1 MTSIT
6 NHVSRFTLHISRLTS
21 HAKTVDC
28 LTLIAFICLT
38 LLITYPLPV
47 QLDTHLAGD
56 DYDVWARP
64 WATWWT
70 KTAIREGRG
79 LYHTDMLF
87 YPLGV
92 NLVYHSFSHVNT
104 IVALLLEPLAGY
116 IAAHN
121 VTVLLAYVLS
131 GFSMYLLGKHIT
143 GSFGAGLV
151 AGLIFTFSTYHIDQ
165 SSHLIILTT
174 QWIPLW
180 ILFVIRLFHEEH
192 PLRHAL
198 LAALFLALT
207 ALSSWHLLLFSV
219 LWLGFY
225 LVYLLV
231 WERERLSWPT
241 LRALGLMGIV
251 ALILVG
257 PFLFPLL
264 LPLPSSQGGLGGD
277 GQPEWI
283 HVPYRGENATDILA
297 FFVPSRR
304 HPLIGPFVEPL
315 HHRIG
320 RRQVFLGY
328 VPLAL
333 ALLGVVK
340 QRRKACFWV
349 FSTLV
354 FFSMSLGAY
363 IRFNGVLSKQALQPW
378 LLPLARFL
386 RDPTRL
392 TVMTTLGL
400 ALLAALGV
408 AWLVRKVRHSARV
421 WWVVIGLSVLV
432 LFEYLPWPFPTTP
445 ISIPPFYEQLQQET
459 DFFALAD
466 IPVRQLEMRRMSMFY
481 QIVHQKPI
489 VEGIV
494 ARTPPDAYTF
504 IDQHPILS
512 AFAESDEMP
521 PGNPGNDVSR
531 HLTSLADAGVRYLIL
546 HLRFLTAQQIEGWQL
561 YLPHAPFYQDDQI
574 IVYRTRPVPG
584 EDLPIP
590 LPVNETI
597 GLVYARLD
605 TRYPHTGES
614 ASLQAAWVATQ
625 HPAHSYRVRWVLLA
639 PNGHADRIV
648 EGELCPGWPTETWQ
662 EGDFGLGQYE
672 LPANLPPGPYRLQV
686 QLVDEQGHT
695 VARDVNSVLILP
707 AEGATPASVD
717 AVPVATFD
725 DRIALIGIQL
735 LPGDQMLHLH
745 FDWSALQE
753 IDRDYKLFVHL
764 LDSEGELLRQS
775 DTMPRDWTA
784 PTSAWHKDEMISD
797 LVTLDTRGL
806 PAGTYTLSMGLYDA
820 LSQERLPL
828 RLPDGS
834 LAPDSTLQ
842 REVCLP

>member
-1 MTSIT
+1 MTKRHHWFIVHCSLFI
-6 NHVSRFTLHISRLTS
+6 V
-21 HAKTVDC
+21 
-28 LTLIAFICLT
+28 FICLT
-38 LLITYPLPV
+38 LVITYPLPF
-47 QLDTHLAGD
+47 QLATHLAGD

-64 WATWWT
+64 WVTWWT
-70 KTAIREGRG
+70 KTAIREGRS
-79 LYHTDMLF
+79 LYHTNMLF

-92 NLVYHSFSHVNT
+92 SLVYHSFSHINT
-104 IVALLLEPLAGY
+104 AIALLLEPLIGY

-121 VTVLLAYVLS
+121 VTVLLAYLLS
-131 GFSMYLLGKHIT
+131 GFNMYVLGKHIT
-143 GSFGAGLV
+143 DNIGAGLV
-151 AGLIFTFSTYHIDQ
+151 AGLIFAFSTYHIDQ

-180 ILFVIRLFHEEH
+180 ILSVIHLSHDEH

-225 LVYLLV
+225 LAYLLV

-241 LRALGLMGIV
+241 LRALGLMGVV
-251 ALILVG
+251 ALMLVS
-257 PFLFPLL
+257 PLLFPLL
-264 LPLPSSQGGLGGD
+264 MDLPSSQGGLGGV
-277 GQPEWI
+277 GQPDNTAEEWMQ
-283 HVPYRGENATDILA
+283 VPYRGENAIDVLA

-304 HPLIGPFVEPL
+304 HPLLGPFVEPL
-315 HHRIG
+315 HQHIG

-328 VPLAL
+328 VPLVL

-340 QRRKACFWV
+340 YRRKACFWAL
-349 FSTLV
+349 STLA

-363 IRFNGVLSKQALQPW
+363 IRFNGVLSEQPLQPW
-378 LLPLARFL
+378 LLPLARFV

-408 AWLVRKVRHSARV
+408 AWLVRKVRRSTQV
-421 WWVVIGLSVLV
+421 LVVVGLSVLV

-445 ISIPPFYEQLQQET
+445 ISIPAFYEQLQQET
-459 DFFALAD
+459 DSFAIAD
-466 IPVRQLEMRRMSMFY
+466 VPVRQLEARRLYMFY

-494 ARTPPDAYTF
+494 ARTPPDAYAF
-504 IDQHPILS
+504 VDQHPIIS
-512 AFAESDEMP
+512 AFADSDKGS
-521 PGNPGNDVSR
+521 PGDDVSR

-546 HLRFLTAQQIEGWQL
+546 HLRFLTAQQIERWRL
-561 YLPHAPFYQDDQI
+561 YLPYAPFYQDDQI
-574 IVYRTRPVPG
+574 IVYRTRPVLG
-584 EDLPIP
+584 EDLQVP
-590 LPVNETI
+590 LPVNDTM
-597 GLVYARLD
+597 GLAHARLD
-605 TRYPHTGES
+605 NRYPRTGES
-614 ASLQAAWVATQ
+614 LSLQAAWVATQ
-625 HPAHSYRVRWVLLA
+625 DPEHSYRARWALVA
-639 PNGHADRIV
+639 PNGHTARIV

-662 EGDFGLGQYE
+662 EGDFGLGQYA

-695 VARDVNSVLILP
+695 AARDVNSVLILP
-707 AEGATPASVD
+707 AEGVTSATVNT
-717 AVPVATFD
+717 VPIATFD
-725 DRIALIGIQL
+725 DQIALIRIQL
-735 LPGDQMLHLH
+735 LPGDQMLHLQ
-745 FDWSALQE
+745 FDWSALQG
-753 IDRDYKLFVHL
+753 ISRDYKLFVHL
-764 LDSEGELLRQS
+764 LDDEGELLRQL

-784 PTSAWHKDEMISD
+784 PTSVWHKDEAMSD
-797 LVTLDTRGL
+797 LVTLDTHGL

-820 LSQERLPL
+820 ASQERLPL

-834 LAPDSTLQ
+834 LAPNSTLQ

>member
-1 MTSIT
+1 M
-6 NHVSRFTLHISRLTS
+6 
-21 HAKTVDC
+21 DC
-28 LTLIAFICLT
+28 LILIVFICLT
-38 LLITYPLPV
+38 LVITYPLPI
-47 QLDTHLAGD
+47 QLATHLAGD

-70 KTAIREGRG
+70 KTAIREGRS

-143 GSFGAGLV
+143 GSLGAGLV

-225 LVYLLV
+225 LVYLLI

-264 LPLPSSQGGLGGD
+264 LPPPSSQGGLGGD

-283 HVPYRGENATDILA
+283 HVPYRGENASDVLA

-363 IRFNGVLSKQALQPW
+363 IRFNGVLSKQPLQPW
-378 LLPLARFL
+378 LLPLAQFL

-400 ALLAALGV
+400 ALLAAL
-408 AWLVRKVRHSARV
+408 
-421 WWVVIGLSVLV
+421 
-432 LFEYLPWPFPTTP
+432 
-445 ISIPPFYEQLQQET
+445 
-459 DFFALAD
+459 
-466 IPVRQLEMRRMSMFY
+466 
-481 QIVHQKPI
+481 
-489 VEGIV
+489 
-494 ARTPPDAYTF
+494 
-504 IDQHPILS
+504 
-512 AFAESDEMP
+512 
-521 PGNPGNDVSR
+521 
-531 HLTSLADAGVRYLIL
+531 
-546 HLRFLTAQQIEGWQL
+546 
-561 YLPHAPFYQDDQI
+561 
-574 IVYRTRPVPG
+574 
-584 EDLPIP
+584 
-590 LPVNETI
+590 
-597 GLVYARLD
+597 
-605 TRYPHTGES
+605 
-614 ASLQAAWVATQ
+614 
-625 HPAHSYRVRWVLLA
+625 
-639 PNGHADRIV
+639 
-648 EGELCPGWPTETWQ
+648 
-662 EGDFGLGQYE
+662 
-672 LPANLPPGPYRLQV
+672 
-686 QLVDEQGHT
+686 
-695 VARDVNSVLILP
+695 
-707 AEGATPASVD
+707 
-717 AVPVATFD
+717 
-725 DRIALIGIQL
+725 
-735 LPGDQMLHLH
+735 
-745 FDWSALQE
+745 
-753 IDRDYKLFVHL
+753 
-764 LDSEGELLRQS
+764 
-775 DTMPRDWTA
+775 
-784 PTSAWHKDEMISD
+784 
-797 LVTLDTRGL
+797 
-806 PAGTYTLSMGLYDA
+806 
-820 LSQERLPL
+820 
-828 RLPDGS
+828 
-834 LAPDSTLQ
+834 
-842 REVCLP
+842 